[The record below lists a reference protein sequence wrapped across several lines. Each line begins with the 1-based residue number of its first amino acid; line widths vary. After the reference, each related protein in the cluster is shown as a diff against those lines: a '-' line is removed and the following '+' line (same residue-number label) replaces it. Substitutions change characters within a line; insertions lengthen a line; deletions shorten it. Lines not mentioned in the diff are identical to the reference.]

1 MAGKADGKSGNSG
14 VLRVK
19 YRKGIKERAS
29 STGWSCFRAGF
40 NEDGPNTAEV
50 LSDLDK
56 SSLSALVWPED

>member
-29 STGWSCFRAGF
+29 STGLELLQGR
-40 NEDGPNTAEV
+40 
-50 LSDLDK
+50 LQ
-56 SSLSALVWPED
+56 